1 MYFAFKFTWSSII
14 LQLHIVL
21 EEQGVCVFF
30 TYWTKFVRRDKS
42 YLLMIPYYLSL
53 IFSLTRLELL
63 CWFSMLLSISRSKER
78 TTTLWKP
85 QKIAFSL
92 KSCWRSIGYF
102 RKNQKKKEERESWGY
117 TFLNTPLPPPSCKF
131 YTCDLKILEKKSFH
145 PWKFSKILWHPLKI
159 PRSKTKTHVVVIP
172 LDFFLKHP
180 RKFHFF

>member
-1 MYFAFKFTWSSII
+1 MYFAFNFTWSSII
-14 LQLHIVL
+14 LQLYIVL

-30 TYWTKFVRRDKS
+30 TYWTKFDRRDKS

-92 KSCWRSIGYF
+92 KSYWRSIGYF
-102 RKNQKKKEERESWGY
+102 RKNKKRGRRGRVE
-117 TFLNTPLPPPSCKF
+117 
-131 YTCDLKILEKKSFH
+131 DILF
-145 PWKFSKILWHPLKI
+145 
-159 PRSKTKTHVVVIP
+159 
-172 LDFFLKHP
+172 
-180 RKFHFF
+180 